1 MYRHW
6 WFLLSCSVSSH
17 SLSPRHSS
25 SARNSA
31 SIQDIKLSIL
41 GGGNV
46 GSALASKLY
55 KSFSSV
61 TISARDVAKTRQ
73 ALREK
78 GETIEVTSIESL
90 KDADVIILATPG
102 MYDEEDIQK
111 FVLSLGDLSDKILID
126 ATNPLGSFPDGLQVR
141 TWEGGISSSE
151 KIQAILPSTKVYKAF
166 NTVGFEHMEDAHG
179 DKDMLIAGD
188 GDSISRS
195 TVESIVQAVG
205 FRPFYVGPI
214 RYARNLEAL
223 AELWIHMAI
232 PGLGARETGR
242 NFWFSLDGDPK

>member
-1 MYRHW
+1 
-6 WFLLSCSVSSH
+6 
-17 SLSPRHSS
+17 
-25 SARNSA
+25 
-31 SIQDIKLSIL
+31 
-41 GGGNV
+41 
-46 GSALASKLY
+46 
-55 KSFSSV
+55 V

>member
-1 MYRHW
+1 M
-6 WFLLSCSVSSH
+6 
-17 SLSPRHSS
+17 
-25 SARNSA
+25 
-31 SIQDIKLSIL
+31 KLSIL

-46 GSALASKLY
+46 GSALATKLHR
-55 KSFSSV
+55 KFSSV

-78 GETIEVTSIESL
+78 GETIEVTSVESL

-102 MYDEEDIQK
+102 IYDEEDIRE
-111 FVLSLGDLSDKILID
+111 FVLSMGDLSDKILID

-151 KIQAILPSTKVYKAF
+151 KLQAILPSTKVYKAF
-166 NTVGFEHMEDAHG
+166 NTVGFEHMADACG
-179 DKDMLIAGD
+179 DKDMFIAGD
-188 GDSISRS
+188 GDSNSRS

-205 FRPFYVGPI
+205 FNPFYVGPI
-214 RYARNLEAL
+214 RYARNLEAI

-232 PGLGARETGR
+232 PGLGARDVGR
-242 NFWFSLDGDPK
+242 NFWFSLTVT